1 MCRHT
6 HSILWSNLFSRW
18 VLWLHCRVS
27 APSQFIGQSQRMYI
41 DDLGI
46 HSKDRNFMIAIKK
59 IRYDS
64 FLYIYND
71 LYVKVML
78 TFEFGK

>member
-59 IRYDS
+59 SDMIPFS
-64 FLYIYND
+64 KSMIFCSGQTKTL
-71 LYVKVML
+71 K
-78 TFEFGK
+78 